1 MPTRPLATRK
11 INQQNEKTNLRPEMN
26 NPKETPKRPVAIVAN
41 PDTQEQSAQPV
52 TRIIT
57 NVVRKAI
64 MELYAN
70 RSRLV
75 LAEVVTEV
83 VPRQEDPKQNN
94 LKKAVS
100 DLDGSPRGG
109 LNKIMW
115 LIVDRAQDLPTYPRS
130 DEVG

>member
-1 MPTRPLATRK
+1 
-11 INQQNEKTNLRPEMN
+11 MN

-52 TRIIT
+52 TRIVT
-57 NVVRKAI
+57 NVARKAI

-130 DEVG
+130 DPVG

>member
-1 MPTRPLATRK
+1 M
-11 INQQNEKTNLRPEMN
+11 
-26 NPKETPKRPVAIVAN
+26 
-41 PDTQEQSAQPV
+41 
-52 TRIIT
+52 TRIVT

-100 DLDGSPRGG
+100 SLDGSLRGH
-109 LNKIMW
+109 LNKITR
-115 LIVDRAQDLPTYPRS
+115 LIVNPA
-130 DEVG
+130 